1 MCIRC
6 KEQVRAACT
15 MIPVFH
21 KAEPGRHEGVMS
33 QSMEGRV
40 AVVSGASRG
49 VGRATAI
56 RLGQDGA
63 TVVLLARRK
72 LLLDEVVEI
81 IGPSAVPIVSDLT
94 SSQDVHAAFAQ
105 IAAQ

>member
-1 MCIRC
+1 MHRDPRISIGPNPANMRS
-6 KEQVRAACT
+6 
-15 MIPVFH
+15 
-21 KAEPGRHEGVMS
+21 VMS

-40 AVVSGASRG
+40 AVVAGASRG

-56 RLGQDGA
+56 RLAQDGA

-81 IGPSAVPIVSDLT
+81 IGPSAVPIVT
-94 SSQDVHAAFAQ
+94 DVTNSHDVQAAFDQ
-105 IAAQ
+105 IATKFCR